1 MANSSGTSILG
12 LKGRDCLLKVDVT
25 GASPTIY
32 TAFTGLRATSIK
44 LNGNQV
50 DISNKNSGGWQE
62 LLSDAGIR
70 KIELTGSGIYDGTA
84 GQVFAYMEK
93 AALTNAKIDAE
104 IVFATGVAFTG
115 TWIISD
121 YSIDAPYDNAQT
133 YNLTIT
139 SHGPVIR
146 SGN

>member
-1 MANSSGTSILG
+1 MANSSGTSIQG
-12 LKGRDCLLKVDVT
+12 LKGRDCLLKVDIT
-25 GASPTIY
+25 GASPTVY
-32 TAFTGLRATSIK
+32 TSFTGLRATSIK

-70 KIELTGSGIYDGTA
+70 RIEMSCSGVYDGTA
-84 GQVFAYMEK
+84 GQVFAYVEK
-93 AALTNAKIDAE
+93 AALSNAKIDAE
-104 IVFATGVAFTG
+104 IVFGNGVAFLG

-121 YSIDAPYDNAQT
+121 YTIDAPYDNAQT
-133 YNLTIT
+133 YSLTIT

-146 SGN
+146 TGN